1 MRIKGRGKQER
12 LDEVKELYGRAA
24 LAVSDKLADF
34 DRYDRQYRG
43 DGTMDARSDG
53 DGMLPRKAD
62 AVWNIS
68 FELLEGSIDSSIP
81 QPTVTPEFSC
91 RHHVGNAR
99 RIEGLIRNIL
109 DKYQFELY
117 NDAQERTVKKFGTS
131 ALNVEWDARRGSY
144 SAAGDVVLTPL
155 RPHAVY
161 PQPGVTDIEACD
173 HVFINYVTT
182 RDDMKRRYRLSDGET
197 ALAELDCSFSDTDEL
212 IYDGDVVTLTVLW
225 YRNDLGDICRFVYSG
240 GLILEDEEDYYSRRL
255 EYCRSCGRR
264 RALCEHSPC
273 ASPKY
278 YVKRLDA
285 DELTEDIVCSDGRII
300 PAFTPEYRNGKPVFE
315 VVRIPVTLPD
325 GSQAVGDD
333 SEPLFMSVK
342 APKMKRTRLP
352 FYRPRRL
359 PVAIRYNIRDDNS
372 FWGISD
378 MEIIRENQ
386 QECNK
391 LTSRIHEAIMRS
403 GAVLM
408 KPESSDIV
416 LSNGVFDNVIGI
428 GEGVDKNQFGL
439 FSYSVDITQWL
450 IERSNH
456 KEQAKK
462 LLGISD
468 SFLGQSDSTATS
480 GYAKSI
486 QITQSSGRLASKKLM
501 KQAHFADIFRIIFEL
516 YLAFADEP
524 RQIRHESDDPIF
536 DADERFNRY
545 DFYEFD
551 ARTGEWFIDDG
562 YSFSI
567 DRNGA
572 LPQQYPQL
580 WELIKGDYAAGLY
593 GAPTD
598 IRAQLCVWRHLERL
612 RYPFARSIVE
622 LTEKQLAA
630 QAQAQVAQAEQRQG
644 QGQGQG
650 QGQVR
655 GEVGRGDADTVK
667 AELNA
672 RGGRNGGKG
681 N

>member
-1 MRIKGRGKQER
+1 MKIKGKDRSAR

-24 LAVSDKLADF
+24 LAASDRLADF

-43 DGTMDARSDG
+43 DRAIDARSDG
-53 DGMLPRKAD
+53 DGILPRNAD
-62 AVWNIS
+62 SVWNIS
-68 FELLEGSIDSSIP
+68 FELIEGSIDSTVP
-81 QPTVTPEFSC
+81 QPSVTPEFSC

-109 DKYQFELY
+109 DKYQLELY

-131 ALNVEWDARRGSY
+131 ALNIEWDTRRISY
-144 SAAGDVVLTPL
+144 SAAGDVELTPL
-155 RPHAVY
+155 RPHDLY
-161 PQPGVTDIEACD
+161 PQPGVTDIEDCD
-173 HVFINYVTT
+173 HVFINYITT
-182 RDDMKRRYRLSDGET
+182 RAELKRRYSLSDSDT
-197 ALAELDCSFSDTDEL
+197 ALACLDFSFSDADSL
-212 IYDGDVVTLTVLW
+212 SYDSDVVTLTVLW
-225 YRNDLGDICRFVYSG
+225 YKNGSGDVCRFVYSG
-240 GLILEDEEDYYSRRL
+240 GLVLEDEEDYYSRRL
-255 EYCRSCGRR
+255 EYCRTCGRR
-264 RALCEHSPC
+264 RALCEASPC
-273 ASPKY
+273 KSPRY
-278 YVKRLDA
+278 YSKQLEY

-300 PAFTPEYRNGKPVFE
+300 PAFTPEYRGGKPVFE
-315 VVRIPVTLPD
+315 TVHIPVRLPD
-325 GSQAVGDD
+325 GSDAVGDD
-333 SEPLFMSVK
+333 GEEILMEVRV
-342 APKMKRTRLP
+342 PKMKRTRLP

-359 PVAIRYNIRDDNS
+359 PVAVRYNIRDDNS

-378 MEIIRENQ
+378 LEVIRENQ

-408 KPESSDIV
+408 KPEDSDIV

-428 GEGVDKNQFGL
+428 GEGMDKSQFGL

-486 QITQSSGRLASKKLM
+486 QITQSAGRLASKKLM
-501 KQAHFADIFRIIFEL
+501 KQAHFADIFRIVFEL

-524 RQIRHESDDPIF
+524 RRIHHDGDDPIF
-536 DADERFNRY
+536 DADERFDRY

-562 YSFSI
+562 YSFSV
-567 DRNGA
+567 DQNGA

-593 GAPTD
+593 GDPTSVE
-598 IRAQLCVWRHLERL
+598 AQLCVWRHLERL

-622 LTEKQLAA
+622 LKEKEISV
-630 QAQAQVAQAEQRQG
+630 QAQAQEQNTQG
-644 QGQGQG
+644 QSLQEQGMQKG
-650 QGQVR
+650 
-655 GEVGRGDADTVK
+655 TNIT
-667 AELNA
+667 ELS
-672 RGGRNGGKG
+672 GGRNGGQG
-681 N
+681 D